1 MRLPV
6 DIKYA
11 KLRPRLIIK
20 AAYFMNK
27 SFFLLF
33 CCLWLCAPVTHADS
47 QFKLLVFA
55 VPNKYHYEY
64 IPVARENLERLGKLH
79 AFEFTWTNQPQ
90 VFEGD
95 LNQYA
100 AVMFLNTPGDELN
113 EQQRKQFENYIHR
126 GGNALVVHRAIITTP
141 QNWPW
146 YEQLVGRSFKI
157 HPMLQTAVVKVVDKK
172 FPATF
177 GLPEKWLWSD
187 EWYELTNPHKVKINT
202 VLTVDENSYD
212 PTKIWP
218 GQTATGM
225 GKDHPVSW
233 YHHHDNGRVFVTA
246 LGHNVEMYK
255 DPNYLNHLLGGI
267 YWAATGKGIQ
277 P

>member
-1 MRLPV
+1 MRLLV

-100 AVMFLNTPGDELN
+100 AVMFLNTPGDELTISIKV
-113 EQQRKQFENYIHR
+113 ETRLSCI
-126 GGNALVVHRAIITTP
+126 ALLLP
-141 QNWPW
+141 
-146 YEQLVGRSFKI
+146 
-157 HPMLQTAVVKVVDKK
+157 LQTI
-172 FPATF
+172 
-177 GLPEKWLWSD
+177 G
-187 EWYELTNPHKVKINT
+187 
-202 VLTVDENSYD
+202 
-212 PTKIWP
+212 P
-218 GQTATGM
+218 GM
-225 GKDHPVSW
+225 SS
-233 YHHHDNGRVFVTA
+233 
-246 LGHNVEMYK
+246 
-255 DPNYLNHLLGGI
+255 
-267 YWAATGKGIQ
+267 
-277 P
+277 